1 MVEPLF
7 IYRRPSEL
15 PRPVLIPSDGVQL
28 EGALTIPPDAEGLV
42 IFAHGSGSSHRSPRN
57 QKVAEFLSHHRCGT
71 LLFDLLTRCEE
82 ANDFDACLRF
92 DIPLLTGRL
101 IAATRWVAQQP
112 AARDLP
118 LVYFG
123 ASTGAAA
130 ALCASVQLGGQIRA
144 IVTRGGRPDL
154 AGEALGQVTAPTL
167 LLVGGWDDVVI
178 QLNYA
183 AFDRMRCEKHLEI
196 IPRATHLF
204 DEPGALEKV
213 SELARMWF
221 HSHFVRAGGSAS

>member
-1 MVEPLF
+1 MNEPASMF
-7 IYRRPSEL
+7 RRPSES
-15 PRPVLIPSDGVQL
+15 PCPVMIPSDSVQL
-28 EGALTIPPDAEGLV
+28 EGALTIPPDAQGVV

-57 QKVAEFLSHHRCGT
+57 QKVAEFLSHHGFGT

-92 DIPLLTGRL
+92 DIPLLTNRL
-101 IAATRWVAQQP
+101 VTATRWVAQIP

-118 LVYFG
+118 LVFFG
-123 ASTGAAA
+123 ASTGGAA
-130 ALCASVQLGGQIRA
+130 ALCASVELGTQVHA
-144 IVTRGGRPDL
+144 IVMRGGRPDL
-154 AGEALGQVTAPTL
+154 AGDALENVTAPTL

-213 SELARMWF
+213 SELAQMWF
-221 HSHFVRAGGSAS
+221 FTHLTRTTGGAR